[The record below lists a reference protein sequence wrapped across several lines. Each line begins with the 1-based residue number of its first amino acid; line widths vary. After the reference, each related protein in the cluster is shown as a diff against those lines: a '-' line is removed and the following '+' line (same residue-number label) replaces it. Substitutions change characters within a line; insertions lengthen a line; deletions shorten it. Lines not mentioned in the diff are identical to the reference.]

1 MIFFDG
7 EIYEN
12 DMCDK
17 LLSRFE
23 DRICDTLGNCRL
35 SAKQVMLAAEKISTD
50 IENGAFDDMLTA
62 KRPAPVSSSRV
73 SGMMPRSR
81 LLIVSKS
88 VFASVTCDTPDSLV

>member
-17 LLSRFE
+17 LLARFE

-50 IENGAFDDMLTA
+50 IENGAFDDVTINSLYS
-62 KRPAPVSSSRV
+62 PASAVKILNT
-73 SGMMPRSR
+73 G
-81 LLIVSKS
+81 
-88 VFASVTCDTPDSLV
+88 

>member
-17 LLSRFE
+17 LLARFE

-35 SAKQVMLAAEKISTD
+35 SAEQVMLAAEKISKPHISTAVYQRGTP
-50 IENGAFDDMLTA
+50 ENC
-62 KRPAPVSSSRV
+62 
-73 SGMMPRSR
+73 
-81 LLIVSKS
+81 I
-88 VFASVTCDTPDSLV
+88 